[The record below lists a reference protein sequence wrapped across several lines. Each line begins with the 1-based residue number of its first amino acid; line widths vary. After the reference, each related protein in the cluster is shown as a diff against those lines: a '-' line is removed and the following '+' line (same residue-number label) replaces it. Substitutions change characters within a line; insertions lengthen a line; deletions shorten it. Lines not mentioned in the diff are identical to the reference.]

1 MRKTIY
7 SQQSRIVGEWI
18 KEMRERAG
26 LAQRELCRK
35 LGREHSFISKCELG
49 ERRIDIVEFYRIC
62 VACNANPET
71 EARRIMQAFA
81 EQEIKR
87 KTRTRVD

>member
-7 SQQSRIVGEWI
+7 SQQNQLLCKAL

-26 LAQRELCRK
+26 LTQRKLCRK

-49 ERRIDIVEFYRIC
+49 ERRVDIIEFYWIC
-62 VACNANPET
+62 KACGVCPEEET
-71 EARRIMQAFA
+71 QKLMNTFA
-81 EQEIKR
+81 QL
-87 KTRTRVD
+87 DSP